1 MTDTGNAPVL
11 TMPDAEAEALRAAY
25 SGARTILEYGSGG
38 STLLAARMPGKTVFA
53 VESDPAWAIEV
64 AGHAA
69 MTRRADLVVVHHVD
83 IGPTHKWGAPT
94 SRLHAPSFPD
104 YPLAIWRMPGF
115 VHPDVVLIDGRFRLA
130 CFAAVAMKIER
141 PVTLFFDDY
150 RSRRRYRAVE
160 RLAKPVAMIGR
171 MAKFELKPRPVP
183 KNHLD
188 WIISTFVE
196 PDYAHRHGLAGRID
210 WLKLRLLG

>member
-1 MTDTGNAPVL
+1 MVEASKAPVL
-11 TMPDAEAEALRAAY
+11 TMPEVEAAALREAY
-25 SGARTILEYGSGG
+25 AGATTILEYGSGG
-38 STLLAARMPGKTVFA
+38 STLLAARMLGKTVFA
-53 VESDPAWAIEV
+53 VESDPGWAVEV
-64 AGHAA
+64 ATHAA
-69 MTRRADLVVVHHVD
+69 MARRADLVVVHHVD
-83 IGPTHKWGAPT
+83 IGPTHKSGAPT

-141 PVTLFFDDY
+141 PVTLFFADY
-150 RSRRRYRAVE
+150 RGRRRYRAVE
-160 RLAKPVAMIGR
+160 RLAKPVEIIGR
-171 MAKFELKPRPVP
+171 MARFELAPRPVP

-196 PDYAHRHGLAGRID
+196 PDYARRQGVAARID
-210 WLKLRLLG
+210 RLKLRLLG